1 MHDTVK
7 NVLEDLGQ
15 FTDEE
20 LRAINT
26 AVINQLKSN
35 RNHKA
40 TVNRYAFKPGDQ
52 VKWTGRRGEQVGTV
66 VRVKR
71 KKAIVSVDEG
81 RLPGNWDVP
90 LGMLSAA

>member
-7 NVLEDLGQ
+7 NVIEDLGQ

-20 LRAINT
+20 LRAIND
-26 AVINQLKSN
+26 AVIRQLKFN
-35 RNHKA
+35 RSCKTAAARNIFKA
-40 TVNRYAFKPGDQ
+40 GDR
-52 VKWTGRRGEQVGTV
+52 VSWTGRRGGQVGTI

-71 KKAIVSVDEG
+71 KKAIVSVNEG
-81 RLPGNWDVP
+81 RRPGNWDVP

>member
-7 NVLEDLGQ
+7 DVLEDLGQ
-15 FTDEE
+15 FTDAE
-20 LRAINT
+20 LREINA
-26 AVINQLKSN
+26 AVIRQLKFN
-35 RNHKA
+35 RNCKA
-40 TVNRYAFKPGDQ
+40 AAARNVFKAGDQ
-52 VKWTGRRGEQVGTV
+52 VKWSGRRGEQVGTI